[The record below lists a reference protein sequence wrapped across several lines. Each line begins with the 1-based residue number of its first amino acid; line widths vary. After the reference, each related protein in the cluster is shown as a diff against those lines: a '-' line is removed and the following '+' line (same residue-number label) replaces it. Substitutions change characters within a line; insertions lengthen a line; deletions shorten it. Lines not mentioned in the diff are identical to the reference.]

1 MRRSSPVTPTPTGS
15 AATSRQT
22 RMQGV
27 AAAQSAARGSEPGV
41 YDGQAELRRDG
52 LDDIVTAV
60 STAAGQQAALEL
72 LEDER
77 GFIDLERSQLWI
89 GKSISSFARLGIS
102 RPA

>member
-1 MRRSSPVTPTPTGS
+1 
-15 AATSRQT
+15 
-22 RMQGV
+22 MQGV

-89 GKSISSFARLGIS
+89 GKSISSFARLGMS